1 MSITIKFY
9 TIILYFCN
17 KEFDSIMAKDFLGQ
31 FSKVY
36 GVDEKDSIW
45 YLRANTSKSAWYR
58 ELVNILK

>member
-1 MSITIKFY
+1 
-9 TIILYFCN
+9 
-17 KEFDSIMAKDFLGQ
+17 MAKDFLGQ